1 MNIALA
7 AGSLN
12 GPGTYLTWGWLGIS
26 VTNLVIMLAT
36 IAVFVVALLVPFSQD
51 DEEDE
56 RWRTVISRSWN
67 VGSRR

>member
-1 MNIALA
+1 MDIAFA

-26 VTNLVIMLAT
+26 VTNLVVMLTT
-36 IAVFVVALLVPFSQD
+36 ILVFVVALAVPFPRD

-56 RWRTVISRSWN
+56 R
-67 VGSRR
+67 

>member
-36 IAVFVVALLVPFSQD
+36 IAVFVVALLVPFPQD

-56 RWRTVISRSWN
+56 
-67 VGSRR
+67 